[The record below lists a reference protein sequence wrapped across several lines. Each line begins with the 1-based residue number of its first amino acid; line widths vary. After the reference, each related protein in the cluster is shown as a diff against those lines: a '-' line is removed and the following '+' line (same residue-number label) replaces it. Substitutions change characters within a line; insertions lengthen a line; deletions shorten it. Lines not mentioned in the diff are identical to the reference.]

1 MQMSFNSGLTLRDL
15 PAGAA
20 AILDAVDLPEDFA
33 QRLMQLGFVPGVE
46 VSVGAAAPGGDP
58 RVYRVDGTEIA
69 LRNETAGA
77 LRLRAVALDLAATA
91 TEPRIAE
98 SRA

>member
-1 MQMSFNSGLTLRDL
+1 MQMSFNKELTLRDL
-15 PAGAA
+15 PAGTA
-20 AILDAVDLPEDFA
+20 AILEAVDLPEDFA
-33 QRLMQLGFVPGVE
+33 QRMMQLGFVPGVE

-69 LRNETAGA
+69 LRGETAGA
-77 LRLRAVALDLAATA
+77 MRLRNLAARRA
-91 TEPRIAE
+91 DPDVAAE